1 MSAALK
7 FALCLYSCPTKKKH
21 SKGHKMK
28 DNQMRN
34 VPGCVWVRGVGPLVI
49 QNGISLGV
57 VIIIVVVQQDKS
69 LVLLKVSLRM
79 KRIFF

>member
-1 MSAALK
+1 
-7 FALCLYSCPTKKKH
+7 
-21 SKGHKMK
+21 MK